1 MKHVN
6 TKELGDYLYCPH
18 FWFRRKSNHEYDRE
32 IDLDAQRK
40 RYDKRKRR
48 YELYQKLKADLDAK
62 KRKAPKRRKRY
73 TRRKRQDWSMII
85 LAVLIV
91 TFLVLKSYVSYMILA
106 GCLIGLARWILT
118 RWKKWAVFVLEKQ
131 LDPHRLLRKELQA
144 NPSLILYDFS
154 ESPHLYSELDVIYD
168 ENHRFCIQLD
178 RSKEKVPGYLR
189 LAKKSDLIE
198 LAACMKI
205 FHAHFFTD
213 RFVGQIK
220 YQNDTKTIYWSRDKK
235 PTQKI
240 TALLSEVGD
249 VVRQMEGGYHKNA
262 VPLPYRCIRCPI
274 QKECPSRRGYP
285 NSRPSGDE
293 APEKVFEKFLE
304 AKSKLLSTSKKHW
317 QSDAKELWRRMQS
330 SSTLQKIIKKSCTSG
345 RIFDIEELIETA
357 AFHKKRLY
365 NTTLSQRDE
374 FAFAYQLLQHIV
386 YKGRSFRQST
396 MEQLAGAYG
405 NTKWY
410 DYRTHSDQLIRSFFK
425 TTFERFLTFL
435 QSELQKQVPKEKM
448 DQIIFNLNK
457 SQLNIATDQGLI
469 RAEMHVEDAFD
480 DEEASEEDR
489 AVNPSAERYD

>member
-1 MKHVN
+1 
-6 TKELGDYLYCPH
+6 
-18 FWFRRKSNHEYDRE
+18 
-32 IDLDAQRK
+32 
-40 RYDKRKRR
+40 
-48 YELYQKLKADLDAK
+48 
-62 KRKAPKRRKRY
+62 
-73 TRRKRQDWSMII
+73 
-85 LAVLIV
+85 
-91 TFLVLKSYVSYMILA
+91 
-106 GCLIGLARWILT
+106 
-118 RWKKWAVFVLEKQ
+118 
-131 LDPHRLLRKELQA
+131 
-144 NPSLILYDFS
+144 
-154 ESPHLYSELDVIYD
+154 
-168 ENHRFCIQLD
+168 
-178 RSKEKVPGYLR
+178 
-189 LAKKSDLIE
+189 
-198 LAACMKI
+198 
-205 FHAHFFTD
+205 
-213 RFVGQIK
+213 
-220 YQNDTKTIYWSRDKK
+220 
-235 PTQKI
+235 
-240 TALLSEVGD
+240 
-249 VVRQMEGGYHKNA
+249 
-262 VPLPYRCIRCPI
+262 
-274 QKECPSRRGYP
+274 
-285 NSRPSGDE
+285 
-293 APEKVFEKFLE
+293 
-304 AKSKLLSTSKKHW
+304 
-317 QSDAKELWRRMQS
+317 MQS